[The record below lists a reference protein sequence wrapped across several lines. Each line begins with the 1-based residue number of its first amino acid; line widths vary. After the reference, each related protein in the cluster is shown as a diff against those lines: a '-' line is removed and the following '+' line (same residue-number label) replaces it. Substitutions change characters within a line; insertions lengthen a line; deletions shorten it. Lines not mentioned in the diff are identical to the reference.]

1 MNVMLRTEVLYGLKR
16 TDERCLW
23 AHQSN
28 GGDDEIPFAFQTSRS
43 FTHPLSLSPISTF
56 SPPPP
61 PLVLHHA
68 AFPLQSLGAGLLPR
82 ALAVDVEAHVS
93 LLVQVEELLEELG
106 DVVVGLGR
114 RLHEGALPLVGLGF
128 PVLGF
133 HLPVGLV
140 ALVAHEHD
148 GNGINVAF
156 DGQDLQERRD
166 ACCFDYMVTVQC
178 RNRRFKPGPTC
189 W

>member
-1 MNVMLRTEVLYGLKR
+1 MRFPL
-16 TDERCLW
+16 
-23 AHQSN
+23 
-28 GGDDEIPFAFQTSRS
+28 PSRL
-43 FTHPLSLSPISTF
+43 PLSLSSF
-56 SPPPP
+56 SSFSPLNDLLLPPPPPP
-61 PLVLHHA
+61 PLLFLHHA
-68 AFPLQSLGAGLLPR
+68 AFPFQSLGAGLLPR

-128 PVLGF
+128 SVLGF

-140 ALVAHEHD
+140 ALVTHKHD
-148 GNGINVAF
+148 GNGVNVAF

-166 ACCFDYMVTVQC
+166 
-178 RNRRFKPGPTC
+178 TC
-189 W
+189 WFGYTVTL

>member
-1 MNVMLRTEVLYGLKR
+1 MDVMLRTEVLYGLKR
-16 TDERCLW
+16 TDGRRLW
-23 AHQSN
+23 THQSN
-28 GGDDEIPFAFQTSRS
+28 GGDDEIPFAFQTSCS
-43 FTHPLSLSPISTF
+43 FTRPLSLSSISTF

-61 PLVLHHA
+61 PLPLVLHHA

-148 GNGINVAF
+148 GNGVNVAF

-166 ACCFDYMVTVQC
+166 ACCLGYMVTV
-178 RNRRFKPGPTC
+178 
-189 W
+189 